1 MPSIEKMKAKLERLQ
16 HEQEVLKAREDRQM
30 ARLNTAKRKQQTKRL
45 IEKGRILEDIQAQA
59 EGLTK
64 APKVSR
70 VDKTDDPQGYAKY
83 QAYKAYSQDKEQLSE
98 QISPADSEQ
107 WLEQL
112 VIKATILEKI
122 RQLFKTAPHKMYN

>member
-1 MPSIEKMKAKLERLQ
+1 MK
-16 HEQEVLKAREDRQM
+16 
-30 ARLNTAKRKQQTKRL
+30 
-45 IEKGRILEDIQAQA
+45 KGRILEDIQAQA